1 MAGMTRRR
9 YDLDRSGHTGGA
21 RRSALGA
28 RRSALGARRSA
39 LLIMRIRRVKLFS
52 HSRSNVMGPLP
63 TDNAHVSRHSRDAVT
78 HGTDSTQK
86 LAEWY
91 VLSVK

>member
-1 MAGMTRRR
+1 MTRIGG
-9 YDLDRSGHTGGA
+9 LPLHLSGHTHGG
-21 RRSALGA
+21 RSALGA

-78 HGTDSTQK
+78 HGTQSTQK
-86 LAEWY
+86 FAEWY